1 MQCQQVLLFFD
12 GNIANDGIMTAY
24 KSRISALLGDD
35 LDAILLFNG
44 SEESSN
50 FLYMTGFNSGVFEDT
65 PLLLLKD
72 RMVIFSSILEYSTAV
87 SQASKQGGISVEKM
101 TGREEIVSSIRKFT
115 HGKIVGFDGGYLPFG
130 TYMHLKALAKPK
142 SAVNV
147 SERFGAL
154 RRIKNAD
161 EIRYMK
167 EAVRIVKSA
176 FSSIPQYFRV
186 GMTEKELSARFNYLM
201 EEAGADAQSFKTI
214 VCFGKNSAMP
224 HHSPDQTRLKA
235 NSFILI
241 DAGAKYRNYCSDMTR
256 TFIYKP
262 EKGSMKHRRMLD
274 MYDTVKEA
282 QRLALEGV
290 KPGVSG
296 SSIHKIAQNYIDSA
310 KGGIYKGRFIHSLG
324 HSIGIDVHDDSR
336 VGFSPSVRAR
346 LEAGMVISDEPGI
359 YLDGFGGVRLEDD
372 VLIEKNGA
380 SFL

>member
-1 MQCQQVLLFFD
+1 MSV
-12 GNIANDGIMTAY
+12 Y
-24 KSRISALLGDD
+24 KSRIDTLLGDD

-72 RMVIFSSILEYSTAV
+72 RMVIFSSMLEYSTAV
-87 SQASKQGGISVEKM
+87 SQASRHGGISVEKI
-101 TGREEIVSSIRKFT
+101 TSREEIVSKIRKFT
-115 HGKIVGFDGGYLPFG
+115 QGKAIGFDGECLPFG
-130 TYMHLKALAKPK
+130 TYIHLKALAKPK
-142 SAVNV
+142 AAVNV
-147 SERFGAL
+147 SERFSAL
-154 RRIKNAD
+154 RRIKNTE

-176 FSSIPQYFRV
+176 FSSIPQYFRT

-224 HHSPDQTRLKA
+224 HHSPDLTKLNE

-241 DAGAKYRNYCSDMTR
+241 DAGAKYNNYCSDMTR

-262 EKGSMKHRRMLD
+262 EKGSTKYKRMLD
-274 MYDTVKEA
+274 IYDTVKEA
-282 QRLALEGV
+282 QYLALESV
-290 KPGVSG
+290 KPGASG
-296 SSIHKIAQNYIDSA
+296 SSIHKIAQNYIDNA
-310 KGGIYKGRFIHSLG
+310 KGGMYKGRFIHSLG
-324 HSIGIDVHDDSR
+324 HSIGIDVHDDSS
-336 VGFSPSVRAR
+336 VGFSPSIKVK

-359 YLDGFGGVRLEDD
+359 YIDGFGGVRLEDD
-372 VLIEKNGA
+372 VLIGKNSA
-380 SFL
+380 AFL

>member
-1 MQCQQVLLFFD
+1 MS
-12 GNIANDGIMTAY
+12 IY
-24 KSRISALLGDD
+24 KDRISALLGDD
-35 LDAILLFNG
+35 LDAILLFNDG
-44 SEESSN
+44 EESSN

-65 PLLLLKD
+65 PLLLLND
-72 RMVIFSSILEYSTAV
+72 RMVVFSSMLEYSTAV
-87 SQASKQGGISVEKM
+87 SQAKKQGSISVEKM
-101 TGREEIVSSIRKFT
+101 TSREEIVSKIRKFT
-115 HGKIVGFDGGYLPFG
+115 QGKTIGFDGEYLPFS
-130 TYMHLKALAKPK
+130 TYMHLKALAKPR

-147 SERFGAL
+147 SGRFSAL

-161 EIRYMK
+161 EIKYMK

-176 FSSIPQYFRV
+176 FSTIPQYFRT

-224 HHSPDQTRLKA
+224 HHSPDATRLSE

-241 DAGAKYRNYCSDMTR
+241 DAGAKYNNYCSDMTR

-262 EKGSMKHRRMLD
+262 KKDSAKYKKMLGI
-274 MYDTVKEA
+274 YDTVKEA
-282 QRLALEGV
+282 QRLALENV

-324 HSIGIDVHDDSR
+324 HSIGIDVHDDSS
-336 VGFSPSVRAR
+336 VGFSPSVKAK

-359 YLDGFGGVRLEDD
+359 YIDGFGGVRLEDD

-380 SFL
+380 TFL